1 MKLTKASHKAVK
13 YACLNFHYAKA
24 VPSVQLA
31 YNVFNGSGE
40 WCGVICYGAG
50 ATPNLVKTYNLKQG
64 QVVELVRMALN
75 GKQESTTKAMAISM
89 KLLKKD
95 APNVRLAISFADSEQ
110 NHFGTIYQAT
120 NWTYTGFSVDK
131 NLILNGVRTH
141 PRSAVAKYGTRS
153 KSQLEK
159 KGVDVKVIKTLPK
172 WKYIYPL
179 HKSMI
184 PLCKSLA
191 QPYPKKQ
198 AQEVNE
204 DKRPASSR
212 ETGGSSP
219 TLALKKTEKEQ

>member
-50 ATPNLVKTYNLKQG
+50 ANNNLVKPYKLKQG
-64 QVVELVRMALN
+64 QAVELLRMALN

-89 KLLKKD
+89 RLLKKD
-95 APNVRLAISFADSEQ
+95 APNIQLLVSYADSEQ

-120 NWTYTGFSVDK
+120 NWIYTGFNTDT
-131 NLILNGVRTH
+131 NLILNGQRVH
-141 PRSAVAKYGTRS
+141 KRSASAKYGTIS

-159 KGVDVKVIKTLPK
+159 KGIDVKVIKTLPK

-204 DKRPASSR
+204 DKRPTSSR

-219 TLALKKTEKEQ
+219 TLALND